1 MKRYILTLLSCV
13 LALVAYGADDSNTI
27 GKMREEGKSFYDSTR
42 DLLYELSPKEGENA
56 ARYKE
61 LGKDTREAIEKSV
74 SDVEK
79 RLDAFLDSLNMSDMD
94 QEKLQ
99 AVMTHMKDSLSNM
112 MKNTKEQIIN
122 DVKSRGKELENNE
135 YIQSIEK
142 KYKTAETKFNQAKDR
157 INSIRKNGLSYN
169 MPVGFE
175 GEFGSV
181 YVRLSLD
188 SMKFV
193 RGKDTTSVEDDYT
206 VAVAQAVVSLP
217 FLPEQEDGSKQIGF
231 KGRVAF
237 KTGNPDQRN
246 RIYLATNTFRC
257 PIIKDKVFLN
267 LFGKDATYD
276 KQKIGKCVPPD
287 TEGTYVEFDC
297 NGITDV
303 SLTGF
308 FDFDDYLVAME
319 DSVPTKK
326 TDDKNK
332 ENSTDNNNN
341 NNNNSN
347 TTASK
352 EPTKSKLWKVKK
364 DDPTVYVPFAMRGKG
379 GVSAQACFS
388 SPFKVKNA
396 RNFVFEVNSAV
407 VDFSDIHNAEGF
419 KLPDGYW
426 HEALSEVAWTGF
438 FLKSMKVYFPED
450 FKLNDGAD
458 LTTAEVSNMFID
470 DYGFTG
476 LAAVDNL
483 VNKDLGNAGAH
494 LEITKIAVEFY
505 QDEFIKG
512 ELKGSAKIPFLKPRK
527 TEEDKKVLADN
538 NELKEAEK
546 KKSVLELKFEA
557 QVTHDT
563 AANRYNFFANT
574 KIDSR
579 QEFGVPF
586 TDAAYVVVNPGTALE
601 FTNDAK
607 ALEGSDKKLK
617 FCLTMNGELNLES
630 GKAAKSA
637 GSSKLGFDAEF
648 KGITYQGLQFT
659 NVGKHVSIQSLALT
673 GKVQA
678 RFMGMTISLTKLE
691 WKGGK
696 NFDSDLSHSGSPD
709 LKNIMKGGL
718 DMASRIQFMSGSNT
732 IAPEL
737 GAKFKTIYEQG
748 KEILEATTESP
759 DNKWNLDGIELN
771 RIALKADFSVFSFDG
786 ALDIFKDDEK
796 FGKGFR
802 GTIDLSIKPV
812 GLDIGVQAAFG
823 KTKDTKSFHYWFAK
837 ATADFAKMKTPIL
850 LFPPCVYLKSVSGGA
865 YNHMRDMKQPPISN
879 DADAAPIEGFKLANV
894 MNYEPD
900 EASGLGFIAGI
911 GVYFGT
917 GNLATAEVE
926 LNIALTSGGALR
938 DIRLGGLFTMLSPM
952 PAELSAKFD
961 NVTAR
966 LNEFESKL
974 AGNLDGCKFLAS
986 LDSVTKFT
994 QTNEETNPNFA
1005 FAKGMKKSG
1014 TISGWLSAIYVPKE
1028 KLFDVQSSLDVDLW
1042 GLIRGNAWFKLHT
1055 EPKTWYMRMGSYQAP
1070 AYVKFMD
1077 FAKCQTYMMM
1087 GELPSYN
1094 LPPLSTIAA
1103 RELNV
1108 TNVDYSKNEG
1118 TLEHAKGFA
1127 FAVDLNAHVNVDI
1140 LKIAY
1145 FKCAFGGGT
1154 DLMVNDMEY
1163 CYKGKKHHWRASGD
1177 IYGYF
1182 NMSTGLEWPWPE
1194 KKFPIFKGNMFFG
1207 MAGAVPA
1214 PVQGHAV
1221 LKFQCDIAWFSLPEV
1236 KASVSLGEGV
1246 EKCY

>member
-79 RLDAFLDSLNMSDMD
+79 RLDAFLDSLNMSNMD

-157 INSIRKNGLSYN
+157 INNIRKNGLSYN

-237 KTGNPDQRN
+237 KTGDPGQRN

-308 FDFDDYLVAME
+308 FDFGDYLVAME

-326 TDDKNK
+326 KDDEKK
-332 ENSTDNNNN
+332 DDEKKDENA
-341 NNNNSN
+341 N
-347 TTASK
+347 TTAANQ
-352 EPTKSKLWKVKK
+352 PTKSKLWKVKK
-364 DDPTVYVPFAMRGKG
+364 DDPNVYVPFAMRGKG

-419 KLPDGYW
+419 KLPTGYW

-458 LTTAEVSNMFID
+458 LTTAEISNMFID

-494 LEITKIAVEFY
+494 LEISKIAVEFY

-527 TEEDKKVLADN
+527 GTEDKTPLADN
-538 NELKEAEK
+538 NELKEADK
-546 KKSVLELKFEA
+546 KKSVLALNFEA
-557 QVTHDT
+557 RVTHDT
-563 AANRYNFFANT
+563 TLNKYFFFANT

-579 QEFGVPF
+579 QEYGVPF
-586 TDAAYVVVNPGTALE
+586 TDVAYVVVNPGTALE
-601 FTNDAK
+601 FTNDAA
-607 ALEGSDKKLK
+607 ALEGTDKKLK
-617 FCLTMNGELNLES
+617 FSLTMNGELNLES
-630 GKAAKSA
+630 GKAATSK

-648 KGITYQGLQFT
+648 KGITYQGLKFT

-673 GKVQA
+673 GKVEA
-678 RFMGMTISLTKLE
+678 RFMGMKISLTKLE

-696 NFDSDLSHSGSPD
+696 DFDSDVKKSGSPD
-709 LKNIMKGGL
+709 LKKIMKGGL

-748 KEILEATTESP
+748 KESLEALETSS

-802 GTIDLSIKPV
+802 GTIDLAINPI
-812 GLDIGVQAAFG
+812 GLGIGVQAAFG
-823 KTKDTKSFHYWFAK
+823 KTKGDNSYHYWFAK
-837 ATADFAKMKTPIL
+837 ATADFAKMKTPIM

-865 YNHMRDMKQPPISN
+865 YNHMRDSTQAPISN
-879 DADAAPIEGFKLANV
+879 GYGDADAAPTTGFKLANV
-894 MNYEPD
+894 MNYIPD
-900 EASGLGFIAGI
+900 ENSGLGFIAGL

-917 GNLATAEVE
+917 DNLATAEVE

-952 PAELSAKFD
+952 PNTLSVNLDKINQNLTNLENTLA
-961 NVTAR
+961 NS
-966 LNEFESKL
+966 NEYLSKL
-974 AGNLDGCKFLAS
+974 TDMVKNTQSDEEAS
-986 LDSVTKFT
+986 GLSFK
-994 QTNEETNPNFA
+994 
-1005 FAKGMKKSG
+1005 KGMKKSG

-1042 GLIRGNAWFKLHT
+1042 SLIRGNAWFKLHT
-1055 EPKTWYMRMGSYQAP
+1055 EPKTWYMRMGSHQAP

-1094 LPPLSTIAA
+1094 LPPLSTVAA

-1108 TNVDYSKNEG
+1108 TNVDHSKNAG

-1145 FKCAFGGGT
+1145 FKCSFGGGT
-1154 DLMVNDMEY
+1154 DLMVNDMVY

-1182 NMSTGLEWPWPE
+1182 NMSTGLEWFWPE

-1221 LKFQCDIAWFSLPEV
+1221 VKFQCDIAWFSLPEV
-1236 KASVSLGEGV
+1236 KASISLGEGV

>member
-157 INSIRKNGLSYN
+157 INNIRKNGLSYN

-237 KTGNPDQRN
+237 KTGDPGQRN
-246 RIYLATNTFRC
+246 RIYLVTNTFRC

-308 FDFDDYLVAME
+308 FDFGDYLVAME

-326 TDDKNK
+326 KDDEKK
-332 ENSTDNNNN
+332 DDEKKDENA
-341 NNNNSN
+341 N
-347 TTASK
+347 TTAANQ
-352 EPTKSKLWKVKK
+352 PTKSKLWKVKK
-364 DDPTVYVPFAMRGKG
+364 DDPNVYVPFAMRGKG

-419 KLPDGYW
+419 KLPTGYW

-458 LTTAEVSNMFID
+458 LTTAEISNMFID

-494 LEITKIAVEFY
+494 LEISKIAVEFY

-527 TEEDKKVLADN
+527 GTEDKTPLADN
-538 NELKEAEK
+538 NELKEADK
-546 KKSVLELKFEA
+546 KKSVLALNFEA
-557 QVTHDT
+557 RVTHDT
-563 AANRYNFFANT
+563 TLNKYFFFANT

-579 QEFGVPF
+579 QEYGVPF
-586 TDAAYVVVNPGTALE
+586 TDVAYVVVNPGTALE
-601 FTNDAK
+601 FTNDAA
-607 ALEGSDKKLK
+607 ALEGTDKKLK
-617 FCLTMNGELNLES
+617 FSLTMNGELNLES
-630 GKAAKSA
+630 GKAATSK

-648 KGITYQGLQFT
+648 KGITYQGLKFT

-673 GKVQA
+673 GKVEA
-678 RFMGMTISLTKLE
+678 RFMGMKISLTKLE

-696 NFDSDLSHSGSPD
+696 DFDSDVKKSGSPD
-709 LKNIMKGGL
+709 LKKIMKGGL

-748 KEILEATTESP
+748 KESLEALETSS

-802 GTIDLSIKPV
+802 GTIDLAINPI
-812 GLDIGVQAAFG
+812 GLGIGVQAAFG
-823 KTKDTKSFHYWFAK
+823 KTKGDNSYHYWFAK
-837 ATADFAKMKTPIL
+837 ATADFAKMKTPIM

-865 YNHMRDMKQPPISN
+865 YNHMRDSTQAPISN
-879 DADAAPIEGFKLANV
+879 GYGDADAAPTTGFKLANV
-894 MNYEPD
+894 MNYIPD
-900 EASGLGFIAGI
+900 ENSGLGFIAGL

-917 GNLATAEVE
+917 DNLATAEVE

-952 PAELSAKFD
+952 PNTLSVNLDKINQNLTNLENTLA
-961 NVTAR
+961 NS
-966 LNEFESKL
+966 NEYLSKL
-974 AGNLDGCKFLAS
+974 TDMVKNTQSDEEAS
-986 LDSVTKFT
+986 GLSFK
-994 QTNEETNPNFA
+994 
-1005 FAKGMKKSG
+1005 KGMKKSG

-1042 GLIRGNAWFKLHT
+1042 SLIRGNAWFKLHT
-1055 EPKTWYMRMGSYQAP
+1055 EPKTWYMRMGSHQAP

-1094 LPPLSTIAA
+1094 LPPLSTVAA

-1108 TNVDYSKNEG
+1108 TNVDHSKNAG

-1145 FKCAFGGGT
+1145 FKCSFGGGT
-1154 DLMVNDMEY
+1154 DLMVNDMVY

-1182 NMSTGLEWPWPE
+1182 NMSTGLEWFWPE

-1221 LKFQCDIAWFSLPEV
+1221 VKFQCDIAWFSLPEV
-1236 KASVSLGEGV
+1236 KASISLGEGV

>member
-157 INSIRKNGLSYN
+157 INNIRKNGLSYN

-237 KTGNPDQRN
+237 KTGDPSQRN
-246 RIYLATNTFRC
+246 RIYLSTNTFRC

-326 TDDKNK
+326 KDDEKK
-332 ENSTDNNNN
+332 DDEKKDENA
-341 NNNNSN
+341 N
-347 TTASK
+347 TTAANQ
-352 EPTKSKLWKVKK
+352 PTKSKLWKVKK
-364 DDPTVYVPFAMRGKG
+364 DDPNVYVPFAMRGKG

-419 KLPDGYW
+419 KLPTGYW

-458 LTTAEVSNMFID
+458 LTTAEISNMFID

-494 LEITKIAVEFY
+494 LEISKIAVEFY

-527 TEEDKKVLADN
+527 GTEDKTPLADN
-538 NELKEAEK
+538 NELKEADK
-546 KKSVLELKFEA
+546 KKSVLALNFEA
-557 QVTHDT
+557 RVTHDT
-563 AANRYNFFANT
+563 TLNKYFFFANT

-579 QEFGVPF
+579 QEYGVPF
-586 TDAAYVVVNPGTALE
+586 TDVAYVVVNPGTALE
-601 FTNDAK
+601 FTNDAA
-607 ALEGSDKKLK
+607 ALEGTDKKLK
-617 FCLTMNGELNLES
+617 FSLTMNGELNLES
-630 GKAAKSA
+630 GKAATSK

-648 KGITYQGLQFT
+648 KGITYQGLKFT

-673 GKVQA
+673 GKVEA
-678 RFMGMTISLTKLE
+678 RFMGMKISLTKLE

-696 NFDSDLSHSGSPD
+696 DFDSDVKKSGSPD
-709 LKNIMKGGL
+709 LKKIMKGGL

-748 KEILEATTESP
+748 KESLEALETSS

-802 GTIDLSIKPV
+802 GTIDLAINPI
-812 GLDIGVQAAFG
+812 GLGIGVQAAFG
-823 KTKDTKSFHYWFAK
+823 KTKGDNSYHYWFAK
-837 ATADFAKMKTPIL
+837 ATADFAKMKTPIM

-865 YNHMRDMKQPPISN
+865 YNHMRDSTQAPISN
-879 DADAAPIEGFKLANV
+879 GYGDADAAPTTGFKLANV
-894 MNYEPD
+894 MNYIPD
-900 EASGLGFIAGI
+900 ENSGLGFIAGL

-917 GNLATAEVE
+917 DNLATAEVE

-952 PAELSAKFD
+952 PNTLSVNLDKINQNLTNLENTLA
-961 NVTAR
+961 NS
-966 LNEFESKL
+966 NEYLSKL
-974 AGNLDGCKFLAS
+974 TDMVKNTQSDEEAS
-986 LDSVTKFT
+986 GLSFK
-994 QTNEETNPNFA
+994 
-1005 FAKGMKKSG
+1005 KGMKKSG

-1042 GLIRGNAWFKLHT
+1042 SLIRGNAWFKLHT
-1055 EPKTWYMRMGSYQAP
+1055 EPKTWYMRMGSHQAP

-1094 LPPLSTIAA
+1094 LPPLSTVAA

-1108 TNVDYSKNEG
+1108 TNVDHSKNAG

-1145 FKCAFGGGT
+1145 FKCSFGGGT
-1154 DLMVNDMEY
+1154 DLMVNDMVY

-1182 NMSTGLEWPWPE
+1182 NMSTGLEWFWPE

-1221 LKFQCDIAWFSLPEV
+1221 VKFQCDIAWFSLPEV
-1236 KASVSLGEGV
+1236 KASISLGEGV

>member
-112 MKNTKEQIIN
+112 MKNTKDQIIN

-157 INSIRKNGLSYN
+157 INNIRKNGLSYN

-237 KTGNPDQRN
+237 KTGDPGQRN

-308 FDFDDYLVAME
+308 FDFGDYLVAME

-326 TDDKNK
+326 KDDEKK
-332 ENSTDNNNN
+332 DDEKKDENA
-341 NNNNSN
+341 N
-347 TTASK
+347 TTAANQ
-352 EPTKSKLWKVKK
+352 PTKSKLWKVKK
-364 DDPTVYVPFAMRGKG
+364 DDPNVYVPFAMRGKG

-419 KLPDGYW
+419 KLPTGYW

-458 LTTAEVSNMFID
+458 LTTAEISNMFID

-494 LEITKIAVEFY
+494 LEISKIAVEFY

-538 NELKEAEK
+538 NDLKEADK
-546 KKSVLELKFEA
+546 KKSVLALNFEA

-563 AANRYNFFANT
+563 TANKYYFFANT

-579 QEFGVPF
+579 QEYGVPF
-586 TDAAYVVVNPGTALE
+586 TDVAYIVVNPGTALE

-630 GKAAKSA
+630 GKAATSK

-648 KGITYQGLQFT
+648 KGITYQGLKFT

-673 GKVQA
+673 GKVEA
-678 RFMGMTISLTKLE
+678 RFMGMKISLTKLE

-696 NFDSDLSHSGSPD
+696 DFDSDFNHSGSPD
-709 LKNIMKGGL
+709 VKQIMKGGL

-748 KEILEATTESP
+748 ISSLEALESSSN
-759 DNKWNLDGIELN
+759 NKWNLDGIALN

-802 GTIDLSIKPV
+802 GTIDLAINPI
-812 GLDIGVQAAFG
+812 GLGIGVQAAFG
-823 KTKDTKSFHYWFAK
+823 KTMGDNSFHYWFAK
-837 ATADFAKMKTPIL
+837 ATADFAKMKTPIM

-865 YNHMRDMKQPPISN
+865 YNHMIDEKNKNPIDN
-879 DADAAPIEGFKLANV
+879 DADSAPINEFKLANV
-894 MNYEPD
+894 MNYAPD
-900 EASGLGFIAGI
+900 EKSGLGFIAGL

-917 GNLATAEVE
+917 DNLATAEVE
-926 LNIALTSGGALR
+926 LNIALTSEGALR

-952 PAELSAKFD
+952 PNTLSVNLDKINQNLTNLENTLA
-961 NVTAR
+961 NS
-966 LNEFESKL
+966 NEYLSKL
-974 AGNLDGCKFLAS
+974 TKMVENTQSDEEAS
-986 LDSVTKFT
+986 GLSFK
-994 QTNEETNPNFA
+994 
-1005 FAKGMKKSG
+1005 KGMKKSG

-1055 EPKTWYMRMGSYQAP
+1055 EPKTWYMRMGSHQAP

-1094 LPPLSTIAA
+1094 LPPLSTVAA

-1108 TNVDYSKNEG
+1108 TNVDHSKNAG

-1236 KASVSLGEGV
+1236 KASISLGEGV
-1246 EKCY
+1246 DKCY

>member
-237 KTGNPDQRN
+237 KTGDPSQRN
-246 RIYLATNTFRC
+246 RIYLSTNTFRC

-326 TDDKNK
+326 KDDEKK
-332 ENSTDNNNN
+332 DDEKKDENA
-341 NNNNSN
+341 N
-347 TTASK
+347 TTAANQ
-352 EPTKSKLWKVKK
+352 PTKSKLWKVKK
-364 DDPTVYVPFAMRGKG
+364 DDPNVYVPFAMRGKG

-419 KLPDGYW
+419 KLPTGYW

-458 LTTAEVSNMFID
+458 LTTAEISNMFID

-494 LEITKIAVEFY
+494 LEISKIAVEFY

-527 TEEDKKVLADN
+527 GTEDKTPLADN
-538 NELKEAEK
+538 NELKEADK
-546 KKSVLELKFEA
+546 KKSVLALNFEA
-557 QVTHDT
+557 RVTHDT
-563 AANRYNFFANT
+563 TLNKYFFFANT

-579 QEFGVPF
+579 QEYGVPF
-586 TDAAYVVVNPGTALE
+586 TDVAYVVVNPGTALE
-601 FTNDAK
+601 FTNDAA
-607 ALEGSDKKLK
+607 ALEGTDKKLK
-617 FCLTMNGELNLES
+617 FSLTMNGELNLES
-630 GKAAKSA
+630 GKAATSK

-648 KGITYQGLQFT
+648 KGITYQGLKFT

-673 GKVQA
+673 GKVEA
-678 RFMGMTISLTKLE
+678 RFMGMKISLTKLE

-696 NFDSDLSHSGSPD
+696 DFDSDVKKSGSPD
-709 LKNIMKGGL
+709 LKKIMKGGL

-748 KEILEATTESP
+748 KESLEALETSS

-802 GTIDLSIKPV
+802 GTIDLAINPI
-812 GLDIGVQAAFG
+812 GLGIGVQAAFG
-823 KTKDTKSFHYWFAK
+823 KTKGDNSYHYWFAK
-837 ATADFAKMKTPIL
+837 ATADFAKMKTPIM

-865 YNHMRDMKQPPISN
+865 YNHMRDSTQAPISN
-879 DADAAPIEGFKLANV
+879 GYGDADAAPTTGFKLANV
-894 MNYEPD
+894 MNYIPD
-900 EASGLGFIAGI
+900 ENSGLGFIAGL

-917 GNLATAEVE
+917 DNLATAEVE

-952 PAELSAKFD
+952 PNTLSVNLDKINQNLTNLENTLA
-961 NVTAR
+961 NS
-966 LNEFESKL
+966 NEYLSKL
-974 AGNLDGCKFLAS
+974 TDMVKNTQSDEEAS
-986 LDSVTKFT
+986 GLSFK
-994 QTNEETNPNFA
+994 
-1005 FAKGMKKSG
+1005 KGMKKSG

-1042 GLIRGNAWFKLHT
+1042 SLIRGNAWFKLHT
-1055 EPKTWYMRMGSYQAP
+1055 EPKTWYMRMGSHQAP

-1094 LPPLSTIAA
+1094 LPPLSTVAA

-1108 TNVDYSKNEG
+1108 TNVDHSKNAG

-1145 FKCAFGGGT
+1145 FKCSFGGGT
-1154 DLMVNDMEY
+1154 DLMVNDMVY

-1182 NMSTGLEWPWPE
+1182 NMSTGLEWFWPE

-1221 LKFQCDIAWFSLPEV
+1221 VKFQCDIAWFSLPEV
-1236 KASVSLGEGV
+1236 KASISLGEGV

>member
-112 MKNTKEQIIN
+112 MKNTKDQIIN

-157 INSIRKNGLSYN
+157 INNIRKNGLSYN

-237 KTGNPDQRN
+237 KTGDPGQRN

-308 FDFDDYLVAME
+308 FDFGDYLVAME

-326 TDDKNK
+326 KDDEKK
-332 ENSTDNNNN
+332 DDEKKDENA
-341 NNNNSN
+341 N
-347 TTASK
+347 TTAANQ
-352 EPTKSKLWKVKK
+352 PTKSKLWKVKK
-364 DDPTVYVPFAMRGKG
+364 DDPNVYVPFAMRGKG

-419 KLPDGYW
+419 KLPTGYW
-426 HEALSEVAWTGF
+426 PEALSEVAWTGF

-458 LTTAEVSNMFID
+458 LTTAEISNMFID

-494 LEITKIAVEFY
+494 LEISKIAVEFY

-538 NELKEAEK
+538 NDLKEADK
-546 KKSVLELKFEA
+546 KKSVLALNFEA

-563 AANRYNFFANT
+563 TANKYYFFANT

-579 QEFGVPF
+579 QEYGVPF
-586 TDAAYVVVNPGTALE
+586 TDVAYIVVNPGTALE

-630 GKAAKSA
+630 GKAATSK

-648 KGITYQGLQFT
+648 KGITYQGLKFT

-673 GKVQA
+673 GKVEA
-678 RFMGMTISLTKLE
+678 RFMGMKISLTKLE

-696 NFDSDLSHSGSPD
+696 DFDSDFNHSGSPD
-709 LKNIMKGGL
+709 VKQIMKGGL

-748 KEILEATTESP
+748 ISSLEALESSSN
-759 DNKWNLDGIELN
+759 NKWNLDGIALN

-802 GTIDLSIKPV
+802 GTIDLAINPI
-812 GLDIGVQAAFG
+812 GLGIGVQAAFG
-823 KTKDTKSFHYWFAK
+823 KTMGDNSFHYWFAK
-837 ATADFAKMKTPIL
+837 ATADFAKMKTPIM

-865 YNHMRDMKQPPISN
+865 YNHMIDEKNKNPIDN
-879 DADAAPIEGFKLANV
+879 DADSAPINEFKLANV
-894 MNYEPD
+894 MNYAPD
-900 EASGLGFIAGI
+900 EKSGLGFIAGL

-917 GNLATAEVE
+917 DNLATAEVE
-926 LNIALTSGGALR
+926 LNIALTSEGALR

-952 PAELSAKFD
+952 PNTLSVNLDKINQNLTNLENTLA
-961 NVTAR
+961 NS
-966 LNEFESKL
+966 NEYLSKL
-974 AGNLDGCKFLAS
+974 TKMVENTQSDEEAS
-986 LDSVTKFT
+986 GLSFK
-994 QTNEETNPNFA
+994 
-1005 FAKGMKKSG
+1005 KGMKKSG

-1055 EPKTWYMRMGSYQAP
+1055 EPKTWYMRMGSHQAP

-1094 LPPLSTIAA
+1094 LPPLSTVAA

-1108 TNVDYSKNEG
+1108 TNVDHSKNAG

-1236 KASVSLGEGV
+1236 KASISLGEGV
-1246 EKCY
+1246 DKCY